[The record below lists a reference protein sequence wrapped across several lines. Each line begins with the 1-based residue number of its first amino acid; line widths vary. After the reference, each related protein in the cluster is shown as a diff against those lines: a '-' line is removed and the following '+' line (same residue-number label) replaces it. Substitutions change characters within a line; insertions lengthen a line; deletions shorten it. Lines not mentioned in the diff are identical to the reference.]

1 MKYTTIQFQFISL
14 SNSTP
19 HPVAGTFYL
28 SGHNP
33 QIDMAKST
41 KPSKASDFDAD
52 KFLQIQDEKERQ
64 QERNALII
72 EYSIPWNIIDN
83 APPFPG
89 MKLNP
94 CLVRWEPEN
103 VEEFIREYG
112 EEVKRLAAERKEEQE
127 TARKTYF
134 ANATKRR
141 QSRGT
146 SESKSSKPDS
156 DQVTIMTEM
165 GNPSQQNVTAS
176 EDTPTVKT
184 ASTSNPTQA
193 ESLLHQKG
201 TDLTAPDTA
210 PVETVNDIGVPTEV
224 ITATDTTIM
233 ITADKTEAQP
243 NVADTPAVT
252 GKATRISAKMR
263 RASRQEFHD
272 AYLVKTDTKGGKPI
286 TISANLIKR
295 LYRICARSG
304 DYRACPTYLVNNL
317 LTEILDV
324 IEPDTEGWADL
335 D

>member
-1 MKYTTIQFQFISL
+1 
-14 SNSTP
+14 
-19 HPVAGTFYL
+19 
-28 SGHNP
+28 
-33 QIDMAKST
+33 MAKST
-41 KPSKASDFDAD
+41 KASNRSGFDAD
-52 KFLQIQDEKERQ
+52 KFLQDRDEKERQ
-64 QERNALII
+64 QERNSLII
-72 EYSIPWNIIDN
+72 EYSLPWNIIDN
-83 APPFPG
+83 DPPFPG

-103 VEEFIREYG
+103 VEEFIREHG
-112 EEVKRLAAERKEEQE
+112 EEVKKLAAERKEEQE
-127 TARKTYF
+127 TARKAYF
-134 ANATKRR
+134 DNATKRR
-141 QSRGT
+141 KSRGT
-146 SESKSSKPDS
+146 SDSKSSKPDS

-176 EDTPTVKT
+176 EDMPTIKT

-224 ITATDTTIM
+224 VTATDTTIM
-233 ITADKTEAQP
+233 TTTDKAEAQP
-243 NVADTPAVT
+243 NVANTPAVT
-252 GKATRISAKMR
+252 TKATRISAKMR

-272 AYLVKTDTKGGKPI
+272 VYLVKTDTKGGKPI

-317 LTEILDV
+317 LMEILDI

>member
-1 MKYTTIQFQFISL
+1 
-14 SNSTP
+14 
-19 HPVAGTFYL
+19 
-28 SGHNP
+28 
-33 QIDMAKST
+33 MAKST
-41 KPSKASDFDAD
+41 KASNRSGFDAD
-52 KFLQIQDEKERQ
+52 KFLQDRDEKERQ
-64 QERNALII
+64 QERNSLII
-72 EYSIPWNIIDN
+72 EYSLPWNIIDN
-83 APPFPG
+83 DPPFPG

-103 VEEFIREYG
+103 VEEFIREHG
-112 EEVKRLAAERKEEQE
+112 EEVKKLAAERKEEQE

-146 SESKSSKPDS
+146 SDSKSSKPDS

-210 PVETVNDIGVPTEV
+210 PVETVNDIGVPAEV

-252 GKATRISAKMR
+252 TKATRISAKMR

-272 AYLVKTDTKGGKPI
+272 VYLVKTDTKGGKPI

-317 LTEILDV
+317 LAEILDA

-335 D
+335 Y

>member
-1 MKYTTIQFQFISL
+1 
-14 SNSTP
+14 
-19 HPVAGTFYL
+19 
-28 SGHNP
+28 
-33 QIDMAKST
+33 MAKST
-41 KPSKASDFDAD
+41 KASNRSGFDAD
-52 KFLQIQDEKERQ
+52 KFLQDRDEKERQ
-64 QERNALII
+64 QERNSLII
-72 EYSIPWNIIDN
+72 EYSLPWNIIDN
-83 APPFPG
+83 DPPFPG

-103 VEEFIREYG
+103 VEEFIREHG
-112 EEVKRLAAERKEEQE
+112 EEVKKLAAERKEEQE
-127 TARKTYF
+127 TARKAYF

-141 QSRGT
+141 KSRGT
-146 SESKSSKPDS
+146 SDSKSSKPDS

-176 EDTPTVKT
+176 ENTPTVKT

-201 TDLTAPDTA
+201 TDLTALDTA
-210 PVETVNDIGVPTEV
+210 PVKTVNDIGVPTQV

-233 ITADKTEAQP
+233 TTTDKTEAQP

-252 GKATRISAKMR
+252 GKVTRISAKMR

-286 TISANLIKR
+286 TISAGLIKR

-317 LTEILDV
+317 LMEILNI

>member
-1 MKYTTIQFQFISL
+1 
-14 SNSTP
+14 
-19 HPVAGTFYL
+19 
-28 SGHNP
+28 
-33 QIDMAKST
+33 MAKST
-41 KPSKASDFDAD
+41 KTSGFDVD
-52 KFLQIQDEKERQ
+52 KFLQDEDEKARQ

-83 APPFPG
+83 DPPFPG
-89 MKLNP
+89 MKLNS

-103 VEEFIREYG
+103 VEEFIREHG
-112 EEVKRLAAERKEEQE
+112 KEVKRMMAEREAGRQAFNAKTE
-127 TARKTYF
+127 RK
-134 ANATKRR
+134 
-141 QSRGT
+141 SRGSKT
-146 SESKSSKPDS
+146 TGTIIKNDETTNIKSSKSDS
-156 DQVTIMTEM
+156 DQVTIITEM
-165 GNPSQQNVTAS
+165 GNPSQQNGTTS
-176 EDTPTVKT
+176 EDVPMVKV
-184 ASTSNPTQA
+184 ASSDKSMQTKSPWIPK
-193 ESLLHQKG
+193 E

-210 PVETVNDIGVPTEV
+210 PVETVNDIGVPPQV

-233 ITADKTEAQP
+233 TTTDKVGAQP

-252 GKATRISAKMR
+252 GRATRISAKMR

-317 LTEILDV
+317 LMEILDI

>member
-1 MKYTTIQFQFISL
+1 MATSNPNTIIGTESEARQYAERKDKSQPTAKKGKTT
-14 SNSTP
+14 
-19 HPVAGTFYL
+19 
-28 SGHNP
+28 
-33 QIDMAKST
+33 
-41 KPSKASDFDAD
+41 FDTD
-52 KFLQIQDEKERQ
+52 TFLQREEEKMRAAEEMERKI
-64 QERNALII
+64 NARIS
-72 EYSIPWNIIDN
+72 EYSIPWNFMDKL
-83 APPFPG
+83 PPLPG
-89 MKLNP
+89 MKLNAG
-94 CLVRWEPEN
+94 LVRWEPEDLDAF
-103 VEEFIREYG
+103 VSEYG

-127 TARKTYF
+127 TARKAYF

-141 QSRGT
+141 KSRGT
-146 SESKSSKPDS
+146 SDSKSSKSDN
-156 DQVTIMTEM
+156 DQVTKMTEV

-176 EDTPTVKT
+176 EDMPTIKT
-184 ASTSNPTQA
+184 VSTSNPIQA

-201 TDLTAPDTA
+201 TDLTA

-233 ITADKTEAQP
+233 TTTDKTEAQL
-243 NVADTPAVT
+243 NVADTTAVT

-286 TISANLIKR
+286 TISADLIKR

-317 LTEILDV
+317 LMEILDV

>member
-1 MKYTTIQFQFISL
+1 
-14 SNSTP
+14 
-19 HPVAGTFYL
+19 
-28 SGHNP
+28 
-33 QIDMAKST
+33 MAKST
-41 KPSKASDFDAD
+41 KASNRSGFDAD
-52 KFLQIQDEKERQ
+52 KFLQDRDEKERQ
-64 QERNALII
+64 QERNSLII
-72 EYSIPWNIIDN
+72 EYSLPWNIIDN
-83 APPFPG
+83 DPPFPG

-103 VEEFIREYG
+103 VEEFIREHG
-112 EEVKRLAAERKEEQE
+112 EEVKKLAAERKEEQE
-127 TARKTYF
+127 TARKAYY

-141 QSRGT
+141 KSRGT
-146 SESKSSKPDS
+146 SDSKSSKPDS
-156 DQVTIMTEM
+156 YQVTIMTEM
-165 GNPSQQNVTAS
+165 GNSSQQNVTAS
-176 EDTPTVKT
+176 EDMPTIKT
-184 ASTSNPTQA
+184 ASTSNPTQT

-201 TDLTAPDTA
+201 TNLTA

-224 ITATDTTIM
+224 IKTTDTTTM
-233 ITADKTEAQP
+233 TTTDKADAQP

-317 LTEILDV
+317 LMEILNI

>member
-1 MKYTTIQFQFISL
+1 MATSNPNRFAEPTIIGTESEARQYAERKDNSQPTAKKGKTT
-14 SNSTP
+14 
-19 HPVAGTFYL
+19 
-28 SGHNP
+28 
-33 QIDMAKST
+33 
-41 KPSKASDFDAD
+41 FDTDA
-52 KFLQIQDEKERQ
+52 FLQREEEKMRAAEEMERKI
-64 QERNALII
+64 NARIS
-72 EYSIPWNIIDN
+72 EYSIPWNFMDKL
-83 APPFPG
+83 PPLPG
-89 MKLNP
+89 MKLNAG
-94 CLVRWEPEN
+94 LVRWEPEDLDAF
-103 VEEFIREYG
+103 VSEYG
-112 EEVKRLAAERKEEQE
+112 EEVKKLAAERKEEQE
-127 TARKTYF
+127 TARKAYF

-141 QSRGT
+141 KSRGT
-146 SESKSSKPDS
+146 SDSKSSKPDS

-201 TDLTAPDTA
+201 TTLTAPDTTI
-210 PVETVNDIGVPTEV
+210 VETVNDIGVPTGV

-233 ITADKTEAQP
+233 TTTDKAEAQP
-243 NVADTPAVT
+243 NVADAPAVT

-272 AYLVKTDTKGGKPI
+272 TYLVKTDTKGGKPI

-317 LTEILDV
+317 LMEILNI

>member
-1 MKYTTIQFQFISL
+1 
-14 SNSTP
+14 
-19 HPVAGTFYL
+19 
-28 SGHNP
+28 
-33 QIDMAKST
+33 MAKST
-41 KPSKASDFDAD
+41 KASNRSGFDAD
-52 KFLQIQDEKERQ
+52 KFLQNRDEKERQ
-64 QERNALII
+64 QERNSLII
-72 EYSIPWNIIDN
+72 EYSLPWNIIDN
-83 APPFPG
+83 DPPFPG

-103 VEEFIREYG
+103 VEEFIREHG

-127 TARKTYF
+127 TTRKTYF

-141 QSRGT
+141 QSGGT
-146 SESKSSKPDS
+146 SDSKSSKPDS
-156 DQVTIMTEM
+156 DQVTIMTKM

-201 TDLTAPDTA
+201 TDVTASDTA
-210 PVETVNDIGVPTEV
+210 PVETMNDIGVPTGV

-233 ITADKTEAQP
+233 TTTYKAEAQP

-272 AYLVKTDTKGGKPI
+272 SYLVKTDTKGGKPI

-317 LTEILDV
+317 LMEILDI

>member
-1 MKYTTIQFQFISL
+1 
-14 SNSTP
+14 
-19 HPVAGTFYL
+19 
-28 SGHNP
+28 
-33 QIDMAKST
+33 MAKST
-41 KPSKASDFDAD
+41 KASNRSGFDAD
-52 KFLQIQDEKERQ
+52 KFLQDRDEKERQ
-64 QERNALII
+64 QERNSLII
-72 EYSIPWNIIDN
+72 EYSLPWNIIDN
-83 APPFPG
+83 DPPFPG

-103 VEEFIREYG
+103 VEEFIREHG
-112 EEVKRLAAERKEEQE
+112 EEVKKLAAERKEEQE
-127 TARKTYF
+127 TARKAYF

-141 QSRGT
+141 KSRGT
-146 SESKSSKPDS
+146 SDSKSSKPDS

-176 EDTPTVKT
+176 ENTPTVKT

-201 TDLTAPDTA
+201 TDLTALDTA
-210 PVETVNDIGVPTEV
+210 PVKTVNDIGVPTQF

-233 ITADKTEAQP
+233 TTTDKTEAQP

-286 TISANLIKR
+286 TISAGLIKR

-317 LTEILDV
+317 LMEILNI

>member
-1 MKYTTIQFQFISL
+1 
-14 SNSTP
+14 
-19 HPVAGTFYL
+19 
-28 SGHNP
+28 
-33 QIDMAKST
+33 MAKST
-41 KPSKASDFDAD
+41 KSSKASDFDAD
-52 KFLQIQDEKERQ
+52 KFLQDREEKERQ
-64 QERNALII
+64 QERNSLII
-72 EYSIPWNIIDN
+72 EYSLPWNIIDN
-83 APPFPG
+83 NPPFPG

-112 EEVKRLAAERKEEQE
+112 EEVKKLAAERKEEQE
-127 TARKTYF
+127 TARKAYF

-141 QSRGT
+141 KSRDT
-146 SESKSSKPDS
+146 SDSKSSKPDS

-165 GNPSQQNVTAS
+165 GNLSQQNVTAS
-176 EDTPTVKT
+176 EDMPTIKT
-184 ASTSNPTQA
+184 SSTSNPIQA

-210 PVETVNDIGVPTEV
+210 PMETVNDIGVPTEV
-224 ITATDTTIM
+224 IKTTDTTTM
-233 ITADKTEAQP
+233 TTTDKADAQP

-317 LTEILDV
+317 LMEILNI

>member
-1 MKYTTIQFQFISL
+1 
-14 SNSTP
+14 
-19 HPVAGTFYL
+19 
-28 SGHNP
+28 
-33 QIDMAKST
+33 MAKST
-41 KPSKASDFDAD
+41 KASNRSGFDAD
-52 KFLQIQDEKERQ
+52 KFLQDRDEKERQ
-64 QERNALII
+64 QERNSLII
-72 EYSIPWNIIDN
+72 EYSLPWNIIDN
-83 APPFPG
+83 DPPFPG

-103 VEEFIREYG
+103 VEEFIREHG
-112 EEVKRLAAERKEEQE
+112 EEVKKLAAERKEEQE
-127 TARKTYF
+127 TARKAYF

-141 QSRGT
+141 KSRGT
-146 SESKSSKPDS
+146 SDSKSSKPDS

-201 TDLTAPDTA
+201 TDLTAPDTTT
-210 PVETVNDIGVPTEV
+210 VETVNDIGVPTGV

-317 LTEILDV
+317 LMEILDI

>member
-1 MKYTTIQFQFISL
+1 
-14 SNSTP
+14 
-19 HPVAGTFYL
+19 
-28 SGHNP
+28 
-33 QIDMAKST
+33 
-41 KPSKASDFDAD
+41 
-52 KFLQIQDEKERQ
+52 
-64 QERNALII
+64 
-72 EYSIPWNIIDN
+72 
-83 APPFPG
+83 

-103 VEEFIREYG
+103 VEEFIREHG
-112 EEVKRLAAERKEEQE
+112 EEVKKLAAERKEEQE
-127 TARKTYF
+127 TARKAYF

-141 QSRGT
+141 KSRGT
-146 SESKSSKPDS
+146 SDSKSSKPDS

-176 EDTPTVKT
+176 EDMPTIKT
-184 ASTSNPTQA
+184 ASTSNPIQA

-201 TDLTAPDTA
+201 TDLTAP
-210 PVETVNDIGVPTEV
+210 VETVSDIGVPTEV
-224 ITATDTTIM
+224 ITTTDTTIM
-233 ITADKTEAQP
+233 TTPDKTEAQP
-243 NVADTPAVT
+243 NVAATPAVT

-317 LTEILDV
+317 LMEILDI

>member
-1 MKYTTIQFQFISL
+1 
-14 SNSTP
+14 
-19 HPVAGTFYL
+19 
-28 SGHNP
+28 
-33 QIDMAKST
+33 MAKST
-41 KPSKASDFDAD
+41 KASNRSGFDAD
-52 KFLQIQDEKERQ
+52 KFLQDRDEKERQ
-64 QERNALII
+64 QERNSLII
-72 EYSIPWNIIDN
+72 EYSLPWNIIDN
-83 APPFPG
+83 DPPFPG

-103 VEEFIREYG
+103 VEEFIREHG

-127 TARKTYF
+127 TARKAYF

-141 QSRGT
+141 KSRGT

-165 GNPSQQNVTAS
+165 GNPSQHNVTAS
-176 EDTPTVKT
+176 EDMPTIKT
-184 ASTSNPTQA
+184 ASTSNPIQA
-193 ESLLHQKG
+193 ELLLHQKG

-233 ITADKTEAQP
+233 TTTDKTEAQP
-243 NVADTPAVT
+243 NVANTPAVT

-263 RASRQEFHD
+263 RASRQEFHN

-317 LTEILDV
+317 LSEILDV

>member
-1 MKYTTIQFQFISL
+1 
-14 SNSTP
+14 
-19 HPVAGTFYL
+19 
-28 SGHNP
+28 
-33 QIDMAKST
+33 MAKST
-41 KPSKASDFDAD
+41 KASNRSGFDAD
-52 KFLQIQDEKERQ
+52 KFLQDRDEKERQ
-64 QERNALII
+64 QERNSLII
-72 EYSIPWNIIDN
+72 EYSLPWNIIDN
-83 APPFPG
+83 DPPFPG

-103 VEEFIREYG
+103 VEEFIREHG
-112 EEVKRLAAERKEEQE
+112 EEVKKLAAERKEEQE
-127 TARKTYF
+127 TARKAYF

-141 QSRGT
+141 KSRCT
-146 SESKSSKPDS
+146 SDSKSSKPDS
-156 DQVTIMTEM
+156 DQVTIMTDM

-210 PVETVNDIGVPTEV
+210 SVETVNDIGVPTEV

-233 ITADKTEAQP
+233 TTTDKAEAQS
-243 NVADTPAVT
+243 NIADTLAVT

-295 LYRICARSG
+295 LYRICVRSG

-317 LTEILDV
+317 LMEILDI

>member
-1 MKYTTIQFQFISL
+1 
-14 SNSTP
+14 
-19 HPVAGTFYL
+19 
-28 SGHNP
+28 
-33 QIDMAKST
+33 MAKST
-41 KPSKASDFDAD
+41 KASNRSGFDAD
-52 KFLQIQDEKERQ
+52 KFLQDRDEKERQ
-64 QERNALII
+64 QERNSLII
-72 EYSIPWNIIDN
+72 EYSLPWNIIDN
-83 APPFPG
+83 DPPFPG

-103 VEEFIREYG
+103 VEEFIREHG
-112 EEVKRLAAERKEEQE
+112 EEVKKLAAERKEEQE
-127 TARKTYF
+127 TARKAYF

-141 QSRGT
+141 KSRGT
-146 SESKSSKPDS
+146 SDSKSSKPDS

-201 TDLTAPDTA
+201 TDLTALDTA
-210 PVETVNDIGVPTEV
+210 PVKTVNDIGVPTQV

-233 ITADKTEAQP
+233 TTTDKTEAQP

-286 TISANLIKR
+286 TISAGLIKR

-317 LTEILDV
+317 LMEILNI

>member
-1 MKYTTIQFQFISL
+1 
-14 SNSTP
+14 
-19 HPVAGTFYL
+19 
-28 SGHNP
+28 
-33 QIDMAKST
+33 MAKST
-41 KPSKASDFDAD
+41 KASNRSGFDAD
-52 KFLQIQDEKERQ
+52 KFLQDRDEKERQ
-64 QERNALII
+64 QERNSLII
-72 EYSIPWNIIDN
+72 EYSLPWNIIDN
-83 APPFPG
+83 DPPFPG

-103 VEEFIREYG
+103 VEEFIREHG
-112 EEVKRLAAERKEEQE
+112 EEVKKLAAERKEEQE
-127 TARKTYF
+127 TAHKAYF

-141 QSRGT
+141 KSRGT
-146 SESKSSKPDS
+146 SDSKSSKPDS

-165 GNPSQQNVTAS
+165 ENPSQQNVTAS
-176 EDTPTVKT
+176 EDMPTVKT

-193 ESLLHQKG
+193 ELLLHQKG

-210 PVETVNDIGVPTEV
+210 PVETVNDIGVPTQV

-233 ITADKTEAQP
+233 TTTDKAEAQP

-317 LTEILDV
+317 LMEILDI

>member
-1 MKYTTIQFQFISL
+1 
-14 SNSTP
+14 
-19 HPVAGTFYL
+19 
-28 SGHNP
+28 
-33 QIDMAKST
+33 MAKST

-103 VEEFIREYG
+103 VEDFIREHG
-112 EEVKRLAAERKEEQE
+112 EEVKRLTAERKAEEE

-134 ANATKRR
+134 TNAPRR
-141 QSRGT
+141 RKSRGT
-146 SESKSSKPDS
+146 SDSIPSKSDS
-156 DQVTIMTEM
+156 GQVTVMIEM
-165 GNPSQQNVTAS
+165 ENPSQQNVTAS
-176 EDTPTVKT
+176 EDSLMVKT
-184 ASTSNPTQA
+184 ASTSNPTQT
-193 ESLLHQKG
+193 ESSSFQNE
-201 TDLTAPDTA
+201 TDLTVADNHPL
-210 PVETVNDIGVPTEV
+210 ESMKDISVPTEV
-224 ITATDTTIM
+224 ITTTDATIM
-233 ITADKTEAQP
+233 TTPDKAEAQS
-243 NVADTPAVT
+243 NAADTPTVT

-317 LTEILDV
+317 LMEVLDV
-324 IEPDTEGWADL
+324 IEHDTEGWADL

>member
-1 MKYTTIQFQFISL
+1 MAEPTIIGTESEARQYAERKDKSQPATKKGKTT
-14 SNSTP
+14 
-19 HPVAGTFYL
+19 
-28 SGHNP
+28 
-33 QIDMAKST
+33 
-41 KPSKASDFDAD
+41 FDTDA
-52 KFLQIQDEKERQ
+52 FLQREEEKMRAAEEMERKI
-64 QERNALII
+64 NARIS
-72 EYSIPWNIIDN
+72 EYSIPWNFMDKL
-83 APPFPG
+83 PPLPG
-89 MKLNP
+89 MKLNAG
-94 CLVRWEPEN
+94 LVRWEPEDLDAF
-103 VEEFIREYG
+103 VSEYG
-112 EEVKRLAAERKEEQE
+112 EEVKKLAAERKEEQE

-146 SESKSSKPDS
+146 SDSKSSKSDS

-176 EDTPTVKT
+176 EDVPMVKEASSDKFMQMKSPSLPKETDLMITDNDPVVTVKEI
-184 ASTSNPTQA
+184 SVS
-193 ESLLHQKG
+193 
-201 TDLTAPDTA
+201 
-210 PVETVNDIGVPTEV
+210 TEV

-233 ITADKTEAQP
+233 TTTDKAEAQP

-252 GKATRISAKMR
+252 TKATRISAKMR

-286 TISANLIKR
+286 TISAGLIKR

-317 LTEILDV
+317 LMEILNI

>member
-1 MKYTTIQFQFISL
+1 
-14 SNSTP
+14 
-19 HPVAGTFYL
+19 
-28 SGHNP
+28 
-33 QIDMAKST
+33 MAKST
-41 KPSKASDFDAD
+41 KASNRSGFDAD
-52 KFLQIQDEKERQ
+52 KFLQDRDEKERQ
-64 QERNALII
+64 QERNSLII
-72 EYSIPWNIIDN
+72 EYSLPWNIIDN
-83 APPFPG
+83 DPPFPG

-103 VEEFIREYG
+103 VEEFIREHG
-112 EEVKRLAAERKEEQE
+112 EEVKKLAAERKEEQE
-127 TARKTYF
+127 TARKAYF

-141 QSRGT
+141 KSRGT
-146 SESKSSKPDS
+146 SDSKSSKPDS

-165 GNPSQQNVTAS
+165 ENPSQQNVTAS
-176 EDTPTVKT
+176 EDMPTVKT

-193 ESLLHQKG
+193 ELLLHQKG

-210 PVETVNDIGVPTEV
+210 PVETVNDIGVPTQV

-233 ITADKTEAQP
+233 TTTDKAEAQP

-317 LTEILDV
+317 LMEILDI
-324 IEPDTEGWADL
+324 IEPDIEGWADL

>member
-1 MKYTTIQFQFISL
+1 
-14 SNSTP
+14 
-19 HPVAGTFYL
+19 
-28 SGHNP
+28 
-33 QIDMAKST
+33 MAKST
-41 KPSKASDFDAD
+41 KASNRSGFDAD
-52 KFLQIQDEKERQ
+52 KFLQDRDEKERQ
-64 QERNALII
+64 QERNSLII
-72 EYSIPWNIIDN
+72 EYSLPWNIIDN
-83 APPFPG
+83 DPPFPG

-103 VEEFIREYG
+103 VEEFIREHG
-112 EEVKRLAAERKEEQE
+112 EEVKKLAAERKEEQE
-127 TARKTYF
+127 TARKAYF

-141 QSRGT
+141 KSRGT
-146 SESKSSKPDS
+146 SDSKSSKPDS

-165 GNPSQQNVTAS
+165 ENPSQQNVTAS
-176 EDTPTVKT
+176 EDMPTVKT

-193 ESLLHQKG
+193 ELLLHQKG

-210 PVETVNDIGVPTEV
+210 PVETVNDIGVPTQV

-233 ITADKTEAQP
+233 TTTDKAEAQP

-317 LTEILDV
+317 LMEILDI

>member
-1 MKYTTIQFQFISL
+1 
-14 SNSTP
+14 
-19 HPVAGTFYL
+19 
-28 SGHNP
+28 
-33 QIDMAKST
+33 MAKST
-41 KPSKASDFDAD
+41 KASNRSGFDAD
-52 KFLQIQDEKERQ
+52 KFLQDRDEKERQ
-64 QERNALII
+64 QERNSLII
-72 EYSIPWNIIDN
+72 EYSLPWNIIDN
-83 APPFPG
+83 DPPFPG

-103 VEEFIREYG
+103 VEDFIREHG
-112 EEVKRLAAERKEEQE
+112 EEVKKLAAERKAEQD
-127 TARKTYF
+127 TARKAYF

-141 QSRGT
+141 KSRGT
-146 SESKSSKPDS
+146 SDSKSSKPDS

-176 EDTPTVKT
+176 ENTPTVKT

-201 TDLTAPDTA
+201 TDLTALDTA
-210 PVETVNDIGVPTEV
+210 PVKTVNDIGVPTQV

-233 ITADKTEAQP
+233 TTTDKTEAQP

-286 TISANLIKR
+286 TISAGLIKR

-317 LTEILDV
+317 LMEILNI

>member
-1 MKYTTIQFQFISL
+1 
-14 SNSTP
+14 
-19 HPVAGTFYL
+19 
-28 SGHNP
+28 
-33 QIDMAKST
+33 
-41 KPSKASDFDAD
+41 
-52 KFLQIQDEKERQ
+52 
-64 QERNALII
+64 
-72 EYSIPWNIIDN
+72 
-83 APPFPG
+83 

-112 EEVKRLAAERKEEQE
+112 EEVKKLAAERKEEQE
-127 TARKTYF
+127 TARKAYF

-141 QSRGT
+141 KSRDT
-146 SESKSSKPDS
+146 SDSKSSKPDS

-176 EDTPTVKT
+176 EDMPTIKT

-210 PVETVNDIGVPTEV
+210 PMETVNDIGVPTEV

-233 ITADKTEAQP
+233 TTTDKTEAQS

-252 GKATRISAKMR
+252 CKATRISAKMR

-317 LTEILDV
+317 LMEILDI

>member
-1 MKYTTIQFQFISL
+1 
-14 SNSTP
+14 
-19 HPVAGTFYL
+19 
-28 SGHNP
+28 
-33 QIDMAKST
+33 
-41 KPSKASDFDAD
+41 
-52 KFLQIQDEKERQ
+52 
-64 QERNALII
+64 
-72 EYSIPWNIIDN
+72 
-83 APPFPG
+83 

-103 VEEFIREYG
+103 VEEFIREHG
-112 EEVKRLAAERKEEQE
+112 EEVKKLAAERKEEQE
-127 TARKTYF
+127 TARKAYF

-141 QSRGT
+141 KSRGT
-146 SESKSSKPDS
+146 SDSKSSKPDS

-176 EDTPTVKT
+176 EDTLTVKT
-184 ASTSNPTQA
+184 ASTSNPTQV

-201 TDLTAPDTA
+201 TDLTAPNTA

-233 ITADKTEAQP
+233 TTTDKVGAQP
-243 NVADTPAVT
+243 NVANTPAVT
-252 GKATRISAKMR
+252 GKSTRISAKMR

-317 LTEILDV
+317 LMEILDI